1 LINGEYIS
9 RLFNDTCGWI
19 MIGVSVAMIT
29 VGFLIIRKI
38 VDIEV

>member
-1 LINGEYIS
+1 
-9 RLFNDTCGWI
+9 LFNDTCGWI
-19 MIGVSVAMIT
+19 MIGVSVVMIA